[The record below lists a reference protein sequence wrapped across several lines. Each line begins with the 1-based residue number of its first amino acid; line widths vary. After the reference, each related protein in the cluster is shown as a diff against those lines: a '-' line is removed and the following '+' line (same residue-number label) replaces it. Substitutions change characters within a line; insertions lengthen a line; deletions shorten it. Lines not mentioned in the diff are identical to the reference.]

1 VMNISRHELLKSVIE
16 KMGSIMRG
24 MYAAN
29 EFPFGEAK
37 VGGRQIR
44 ILFYL
49 SRRQEGVSVK
59 ELAEMLNVTSGAV
72 TQFIDVLV
80 EKNLVRRDEDSNDR
94 RLLRMKLTKSAIN
107 NFGEFKLN
115 YFARVSRAFDL
126 LSDEEIHTLITM
138 LDKISVGSHL
148 HRE

>member
-1 VMNISRHELLKSVIE
+1 MNTSRQELLKSVIE

-24 MYAAN
+24 RYVAN
-29 EFPFGEAK
+29 EFPFGEVK
-37 VGGRQIR
+37 VGGQQIR
-44 ILFYL
+44 IIFYL

-59 ELAEMLNVTSGAV
+59 ELAEMLSVTSGAV
-72 TQFIDVLV
+72 TQFIDALV

-94 RLLRMKLTKSAIN
+94 RLLRVKLTKSAIN

-126 LSDEEIHTLITM
+126 LSDEEIHILIIM

>member
-1 VMNISRHELLKSVIE
+1 MNTSRQELLKSVIE

-37 VGGRQIR
+37 VGGQQIR

-49 SRRQEGVSVK
+49 ARKQAGVSVK

-72 TQFIDVLV
+72 TQFIDALV

-94 RLLRMKLTKSAIN
+94 RLLRVKLTRSAIN
-107 NFGEFKLN
+107 NLGEFKLN
-115 YFARVSRAFDL
+115 YFARVSRTFDA
-126 LSDEEIHTLITM
+126 LSDEEISTLIIL
-138 LDKISVGSHL
+138 LDKISVGSHR
-148 HRE
+148 HGE